1 MLFQHS
7 VRQELQKQSEGVGEI
22 RRPTSTFTPHILIPQ
37 GMRQQLLYLHRYYFI
52 TNSLINGFTYMYFS
66 NVAPC
71 KKNSF
76 VNMIQ
81 KNNFSVFLFCQ
92 T

>member
-22 RRPTSTFTPHILIPQ
+22 RRPTPKSTPHILIPQ
-37 GMRQQLLYLHRYYFI
+37 GVSQQLFYLHRHYFI
-52 TNSLINGFTYMYFS
+52 TNSLINAFIYMYFS

-76 VNMIQ
+76 VNLIQ
-81 KNNFSVFLFCQ
+81 KNNFSVFLLSQ